1 MEETDKILSA
11 FRSFFCLFL
20 LSFICLNVSGQKAYS
35 ITGTLLDSTHV
46 PVPGAT
52 VAVSALPQK
61 TLAGFS
67 FSDEQGRFAV
77 ALDTAGHFEV
87 KVTYIG
93 YGTFVREVTLSESD
107 LGELSL
113 GSIILSEN
121 VHLLNGVTVEARFR
135 PIVIKND
142 TIEYD
147 ADSFHA
153 GEGATVEDLLRKLPG
168 ITVEEDGTVKSQG
181 EEVRK
186 VLVDGKE
193 FFDNDPKIA
202 TRNIP
207 AEVVDKVQVFDEPSD
222 FTKFTGIKDGEDEK
236 AINLAIKEGKNKGTF
251 GELKV
256 EYGAENRYNTGG
268 SINRFTK
275 RMQFSAIGNVNNTS
289 EQSFD
294 IQDLLSFSGGTEGL
308 LSGEIDLSD
317 LPLNLLRQRG
327 ITSSRSGGLN
337 FNYDLNDR
345 TELRSNY
352 LYSSSMNTTT
362 TSSNVGNLLG
372 NASFINNGNNDDVNE
387 LESHRIKLSL
397 EHAFSEKQALTVRLG
412 GSLATPFV
420 SSRSNT
426 LTIRA
431 DTVVNRFNTNSELL
445 SNIDRWNGQLLYRL
459 KLNKAGRFF
468 TTDLA
473 LNGER
478 NTGQGSV
485 LSDFGLITF
494 GTLQQ
499 QQLNSGDELGYSASI
514 NYVEPVGSSRYLY
527 FKLKRDQSF
536 HDNTKLFY
544 DGAFISDNAFNQQL
558 SNGFDRNL
566 FRNVVGLKYQ
576 VNKNKGV
583 YSAGV
588 DAQMTELDNQDLIN
602 SNSLRSRYWSVL
614 PNASLS
620 WKLASTTNMEAQYQ
634 TRIQVPE
641 IRQLQP
647 VLDNSDP
654 LQLYQGDPSLDP
666 EYAHQFRLSYSNF
679 NQFYFRSFFASV
691 RGELTGNAIAE
702 QETTDQDL
710 VTTRTPVNSN
720 SEWQVNGDY
729 DYSSPFNNINF
740 KFRLDGEY
748 GIQQGNV
755 LINELSD
762 RLSINTLQQRVRL
775 ENKKK
780 KVLDWA
786 VGARTRARL
795 IRYRQLS
802 VFDQN
807 LINVDVFTD
816 IKLKFLK
823 HWRVELKASQRTYLS
838 NEFVGRTELFFL
850 QGELSRS
857 FLDKAL
863 QFYVRGVNLLDE
875 TRVVERSAFGNSYSE
890 VLVERLGRIVLVG
903 VSYRIRS
910 FGK

>member
-1 MEETDKILSA
+1 M
-11 FRSFFCLFL
+11 
-20 LSFICLNVSGQKAYS
+20 
-35 ITGTLLDSTHV
+35 
-46 PVPGAT
+46 
-52 VAVSALPQK
+52 
-61 TLAGFS
+61 
-67 FSDEQGRFAV
+67 
-77 ALDTAGHFEV
+77 
-87 KVTYIG
+87 
-93 YGTFVREVTLSESD
+93 
-107 LGELSL
+107 
-113 GSIILSEN
+113 
-121 VHLLNGVTVEARFR
+121 
-135 PIVIKND
+135 
-142 TIEYD
+142 
-147 ADSFHA
+147 
-153 GEGATVEDLLRKLPG
+153 
-168 ITVEEDGTVKSQG
+168 
-181 EEVRK
+181 
-186 VLVDGKE
+186 
-193 FFDNDPKIA
+193 
-202 TRNIP
+202 
-207 AEVVDKVQVFDEPSD
+207 
-222 FTKFTGIKDGEDEK
+222 
-236 AINLAIKEGKNKGTF
+236 
-251 GELKV
+251 
-256 EYGAENRYNTGG
+256 
-268 SINRFTK
+268 
-275 RMQFSAIGNVNNTS
+275 
-289 EQSFD
+289 
-294 IQDLLSFSGGTEGL
+294 
-308 LSGEIDLSD
+308 
-317 LPLNLLRQRG
+317 
-327 ITSSRSGGLN
+327 
-337 FNYDLNDR
+337 
-345 TELRSNY
+345 
-352 LYSSSMNTTT
+352 
-362 TSSNVGNLLG
+362 
-372 NASFINNGNNDDVNE
+372 
-387 LESHRIKLSL
+387 
-397 EHAFSEKQALTVRLG
+397 
-412 GSLATPFV
+412 
-420 SSRSNT
+420 
-426 LTIRA
+426 
-431 DTVVNRFNTNSELL
+431 
-445 SNIDRWNGQLLYRL
+445 
-459 KLNKAGRFF
+459 
-468 TTDLA
+468 
-473 LNGER
+473 
-478 NTGQGSV
+478 
-485 LSDFGLITF
+485 
-494 GTLQQ
+494 
-499 QQLNSGDELGYSASI
+499 
-514 NYVEPVGSSRYLY
+514 
-527 FKLKRDQSF
+527 
-536 HDNTKLFY
+536 
-544 DGAFISDNAFNQQL
+544 
-558 SNGFDRNL
+558 
-566 FRNVVGLKYQ
+566 
-576 VNKNKGV
+576 
-583 YSAGV
+583 
-588 DAQMTELDNQDLIN
+588 IN